1 MLINYTS
8 PFDLQYTL
16 ESGQS
21 FRWIKEYLDDELFY
35 QGVIGNDI
43 ICLSQKHNTIKLE
56 SSSNSESIKN
66 HIIDYLKLDENLD
79 EVYRYISK
87 DIYINSAIEK
97 YRGMKI
103 LRQDPWE
110 CLISFICSSN
120 SNIKRIS
127 KNIEDISIEYGNKI
141 TFNGFERYS
150 FPSAKM
156 LSNTTEQKLR
166 NLGLGF
172 RAPYVLEAAKIIALE
187 QINLK
192 KLRSINYEE
201 ALDILIKI
209 PGVGDKV
216 ANCVLLFS
224 LDQTEAFP
232 VDVWIQRVL
241 KEKYFNIQEKTNII
255 KVRMKAQKYFRKHA
269 GYANQYLFH
278 NRRLFKL

>member
-1 MLINYTS
+1 MLINYIP
-8 PFDLQYTL
+8 PFSLKYTL

-21 FRWIKEYLDDELFY
+21 FRWNKQYFNGSLYYE
-35 QGVIGNDI
+35 GVIHDKI
-43 ICLSQKHNTIKLE
+43 VHLSQDQESILLE
-56 SSSNSESIKN
+56 SSGDHVSIKKL
-66 HIIDYLKLDENLD
+66 IIDYLRLDENLD
-79 EVYRYISK
+79 EVYKYISK
-87 DIYINSAIEK
+87 DIYIKSAINK

-127 KNIEDISIEYGNKI
+127 KNIEDISIEFGNKI
-141 TFNGFERYS
+141 TFNGKDRYS
-150 FPSAKM
+150 FPSAIT

-172 RAPYVLEAAKIIALE
+172 RAPYVLETAKVIASN

-192 KLRSINYEE
+192 NLRDLNYQD
-201 ALDILIKI
+201 ALDNLIKL

-216 ANCVLLFS
+216 ANCILLFS
-224 LDQTEAFP
+224 LDQNEAFP

-241 KEKYFNIQEKTNII
+241 KEKYFNIKDKTNII
-255 KVRMKAQKYFRKHA
+255 KVRLKAQKYFSNYA
-269 GYANQYLFH
+269 GYAIQYLFH
-278 NRRLFKL
+278 NRRLFK

>member
-1 MLINYTS
+1 MLINS
-8 PFDLQYTL
+8 KFPFSLKYTL

-21 FRWIKEYLDDELFY
+21 FRWKKQNLNGSLYYE
-35 QGVIGNDI
+35 GVVGDNIV
-43 ICLSQKHNTIKLE
+43 CLSQCDQFVSLE

-66 HIIDYLKLDENLD
+66 IIINYLKLDENLD
-79 EVYRYISK
+79 EVYTYISK
-87 DIYINSAIEK
+87 DIYINSAINK
-97 YRGMKI
+97 YKGMKI

-127 KNIEDISIEYGNKI
+127 KNVEDISIEYGNKI
-141 TFNGFERYS
+141 TFNGTERYS
-150 FPSAKM
+150 FPSAIT

-172 RAPYVLEAAKIIALE
+172 RSPYVLESAKIIASN
-187 QINLK
+187 QINLEN
-192 KLRSINYEE
+192 LRTLNYQD
-201 ALDILIKI
+201 ALDILIKL

-216 ANCVLLFS
+216 ANCILLFS
-224 LDQTEAFP
+224 LDKTEAFP

-241 KEKYFNIQEKTNII
+241 KEKYFNIKDKTNII
-255 KVRMKAQKYFRKHA
+255 KVRLKAQNYFSNYA

-278 NRRLFKL
+278 NRRLFK

>member
-1 MLINYTS
+1 MLIYS
-8 PFDLQYTL
+8 KFPFSLKYTL

-21 FRWIKEYLDDELFY
+21 FRWKKQNLNGSLYYE
-35 QGVIGNDI
+35 GVVGDNIV
-43 ICLSQKHNTIKLE
+43 CLSQCDQSVSLE

-66 HIIDYLKLDENLD
+66 IIIDYLKLDENLD
-79 EVYRYISK
+79 EVYKYISK
-87 DIYINSAIEK
+87 DIYINSAINK
-97 YRGMKI
+97 YKGMKI

-127 KNIEDISIEYGNKI
+127 KNVEDISIEYGNKI
-141 TFNGFERYS
+141 TFNGTERYS
-150 FPSAKM
+150 FPSAIT

-172 RAPYVLEAAKIIALE
+172 RAPYVLESAKIIASN
-187 QINLK
+187 QINLEN
-192 KLRSINYEE
+192 LRTLNYQD
-201 ALDILIKI
+201 ALDILIKL

-216 ANCVLLFS
+216 ANCILLFS
-224 LDQTEAFP
+224 LDKTEAFP

-241 KEKYFNIQEKTNII
+241 KEKYFNIKDKTNII
-255 KVRMKAQKYFRKHA
+255 KVRLKAQNYFSNYA

-278 NRRLFKL
+278 NRRLFK